1 MFMSNKTEIYETF
14 LSRIKDK
21 DLALLEEEDMLE
33 QLDIYLERALG
44 RCTAIEELEFDK
56 TSGNFARKLT
66 YLEKDI
72 LSLAMLLEWVYPRV
86 NNIQNMYSRISDKDY
101 TVFSQS
107 KMLDSL
113 QTLKEETEK
122 EFLFWH
128 NKYQL
133 IKFMEKQK

>member
-1 MFMSNKTEIYETF
+1 MDKNGIYEIF

-33 QLDIYLERALG
+33 QLDIYLKRALG
-44 RCTAIEELEFDK
+44 RCSAIEDVEFNEELGTF
-56 TSGNFARKLT
+56 TRKLS

-72 LSLAMLLEWVYPRV
+72 ITLAMILEWVYPRV
-86 NNIQNMYSRISDKDY
+86 NNISNMYSRISDKDY

-113 QTLKEETEK
+113 SSLKEETEK

-133 IKFMEKQK
+133 IKFMEKNK

>member
-1 MFMSNKTEIYETF
+1 MDKNDIYEIF

-33 QLDIYLERALG
+33 QLDIYLKRALG
-44 RCTAIEELEFDK
+44 RCSAIEDIEFNEELGTF
-56 TSGNFARKLT
+56 TRKLS

-72 LSLAMLLEWVYPRV
+72 ITLAMILEWVYPRV
-86 NNIQNMYSRISDKDY
+86 NNISNMYSRISDKDY

-113 QTLKEETEK
+113 SSLKEETEK

-133 IKFMEKQK
+133 IKFMEKNK

>member
-1 MFMSNKTEIYETF
+1 MDKNDIYEIF

-33 QLDIYLERALG
+33 QLDIYLKRALG
-44 RCTAIEELEFDK
+44 RCSAIEDIEFNEELGTF
-56 TSGNFARKLT
+56 SRKLS

-72 LSLAMLLEWVYPRV
+72 ITLAMILEWVYPRV
-86 NNIQNMYSRISDKDY
+86 NNISNMYSRISDKDY

-113 QTLKEETEK
+113 SSLKEETEK

-133 IKFMEKQK
+133 IKFMEKNK

>member
-1 MFMSNKTEIYETF
+1 MDKNDIYEIF

-33 QLDIYLERALG
+33 QLDIYLKRALG
-44 RCTAIEELEFDK
+44 RCSAIEDIEFNEELGTF
-56 TSGNFARKLT
+56 TRKLS

-72 LSLAMLLEWVYPRV
+72 IALAMILEWVYPRV
-86 NNIQNMYSRISDKDY
+86 NNISNMYSRISDKDY

-113 QTLKEETEK
+113 SSLKEETEK

-133 IKFMEKQK
+133 IKFMEKNK